1 MGASAGSVVP
11 VVGTTAGALLGGLIG
26 WWAGREAGEGA
37 GKLIY
42 SDPVSKAQ
50 TEERQPIELNAKLAL
65 EVDGL
70 TLVEVMEKY
79 QTEYNFR
86 SN

>member
-1 MGASAGSVVP
+1 MP
-11 VVGTTAGALLGGLIG
+11 VIGTTAGALIGGLLG

-50 TEERQPIELNAKLAL
+50 TEGRQPIELNAKLAL

-70 TLVEVMEKY
+70 TLAEVMEKY

>member
-1 MGASAGSVVP
+1 M
-11 VVGTTAGALLGGLIG
+11 
-26 WWAGREAGEGA
+26 
-37 GKLIY
+37 
-42 SDPVSKAQ
+42 SKAQ

-70 TLVEVMEKY
+70 TLAEVMEKY